1 MEQDRRASIGER
13 VEMKEEIGS
22 GCYGKVYR
30 AELVDDITGKA
41 NSYAAKVINLQRT
54 KKDFIKKFLPRELQV
69 SCEIDHPN
77 VVKTHDVITTPKR
90 IVMFMDFASKGDLLG
105 FCRLRGALPEA
116 QCKEMLYQIADGLNY
131 LHEKNIIHRDLKCEN
146 ILINQDNK
154 CQIADF
160 GFARK
165 MEEDSIS
172 STFCGS
178 AAYAAPEL
186 LKGKMYSSFAS
197 DVWSLGVIFYVML
210 THRMP
215 FRDNS
220 IALLLADQERGFP
233 NISREVS
240 DRTSWEAKGLLRNM
254 LTYKSHERISMA
266 ETVNDNWF
274 KRATVPT
281 DQNNFFQR
289 FLQ

>member
-1 MEQDRRASIGER
+1 MG
-13 VEMKEEIGS
+13 
-22 GCYGKVYR
+22 
-30 AELVDDITGKA
+30 
-41 NSYAAKVINLQRT
+41 
-54 KKDFIKKFLPRELQV
+54 
-69 SCEIDHPN
+69 
-77 VVKTHDVITTPKR
+77 
-90 IVMFMDFASKGDLLG
+90 ASKGDLLG
-105 FCRLRGALPEA
+105 FCRLRGALPE
-116 QCKEMLYQIADGLNY
+116 E
-131 LHEKNIIHRDLKCEN
+131 KCEN
-146 ILINQDNK
+146 ILINQENK

-165 MEEDSIS
+165 LEENSIS

-186 LKGKMYSSFAS
+186 LKGKMYRSFAS

-215 FRDNS
+215 YRDSS

-233 NISREVS
+233 HIPTEVS
-240 DRTSWEAKGLLRNM
+240 DRTSWEGKGLLRNM
-254 LTYKSHERISMA
+254 IAYKPDDRITMA
-266 ETVNDNWF
+266 ECLQNNWF
-274 KRATVPT
+274 IRATVTT

>member
-1 MEQDRRASIGER
+1 
-13 VEMKEEIGS
+13 
-22 GCYGKVYR
+22 
-30 AELVDDITGKA
+30 
-41 NSYAAKVINLQRT
+41 
-54 KKDFIKKFLPRELQV
+54 
-69 SCEIDHPN
+69 
-77 VVKTHDVITTPKR
+77 
-90 IVMFMDFASKGDLLG
+90 
-105 FCRLRGALPEA
+105 
-116 QCKEMLYQIADGLNY
+116 MLYQIVDGLNY

-186 LKGKMYSSFAS
+186 LKGTKQTGTRILYKQLIGKMYSSFAS

-220 IALLLADQERGFP
+220 IALLLADQGK
-233 NISREVS
+233 ITI
-240 DRTSWEAKGLLRNM
+240 DH
-254 LTYKSHERISMA
+254 SHI
-266 ETVNDNWF
+266 
-274 KRATVPT
+274 
-281 DQNNFFQR
+281 
-289 FLQ
+289 

>member
-1 MEQDRRASIGER
+1 
-13 VEMKEEIGS
+13 
-22 GCYGKVYR
+22 
-30 AELVDDITGKA
+30 
-41 NSYAAKVINLQRT
+41 
-54 KKDFIKKFLPRELQV
+54 
-69 SCEIDHPN
+69 
-77 VVKTHDVITTPKR
+77 
-90 IVMFMDFASKGDLLG
+90 
-105 FCRLRGALPEA
+105 
-116 QCKEMLYQIADGLNY
+116 MLYQIADGLNY

-186 LKGKMYSSFAS
+186 LKGTKKQKEYCIKKLIGKMYSSFAS

-220 IALLLADQERGFP
+220 IALLLADQGKITIDKF
-233 NISREVS
+233 
-240 DRTSWEAKGLLRNM
+240 T
-254 LTYKSHERISMA
+254 TH
-266 ETVNDNWF
+266 
-274 KRATVPT
+274 
-281 DQNNFFQR
+281 
-289 FLQ
+289 

>member
-1 MEQDRRASIGER
+1 
-13 VEMKEEIGS
+13 
-22 GCYGKVYR
+22 
-30 AELVDDITGKA
+30 
-41 NSYAAKVINLQRT
+41 
-54 KKDFIKKFLPRELQV
+54 
-69 SCEIDHPN
+69 
-77 VVKTHDVITTPKR
+77 
-90 IVMFMDFASKGDLLG
+90 
-105 FCRLRGALPEA
+105 
-116 QCKEMLYQIADGLNY
+116 MLYQIADGLNY

-186 LKGKMYSSFAS
+186 LKGTKQTERILYKKLIGKMYSSFAS

-220 IALLLADQERGFP
+220 IALLLADQGKITLDKF
-233 NISREVS
+233 I
-240 DRTSWEAKGLLRNM
+240 T
-254 LTYKSHERISMA
+254 H
-266 ETVNDNWF
+266 
-274 KRATVPT
+274 
-281 DQNNFFQR
+281 
-289 FLQ
+289 

>member
-1 MEQDRRASIGER
+1 
-13 VEMKEEIGS
+13 
-22 GCYGKVYR
+22 
-30 AELVDDITGKA
+30 
-41 NSYAAKVINLQRT
+41 
-54 KKDFIKKFLPRELQV
+54 
-69 SCEIDHPN
+69 
-77 VVKTHDVITTPKR
+77 
-90 IVMFMDFASKGDLLG
+90 
-105 FCRLRGALPEA
+105 
-116 QCKEMLYQIADGLNY
+116 MLYQIVDGLNY

-186 LKGKMYSSFAS
+186 LKGTKQTGTRILYKKLIGKMYSSFAS

-215 FRDNS
+215 YRDNS
-220 IALLLADQERGFP
+220 IALLLADQGK
-233 NISREVS
+233 ITI
-240 DRTSWEAKGLLRNM
+240 DH
-254 LTYKSHERISMA
+254 SHI
-266 ETVNDNWF
+266 
-274 KRATVPT
+274 
-281 DQNNFFQR
+281 
-289 FLQ
+289 